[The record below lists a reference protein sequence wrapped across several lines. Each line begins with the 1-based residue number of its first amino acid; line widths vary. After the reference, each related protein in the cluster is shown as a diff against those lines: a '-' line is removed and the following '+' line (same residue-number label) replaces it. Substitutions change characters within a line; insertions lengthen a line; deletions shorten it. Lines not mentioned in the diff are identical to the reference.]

1 MKLYIS
7 NISTWSPYGSE
18 HNLPSTNER
27 SDEPV
32 PDIDFSWPKL
42 DFVPAMQRRRL
53 SPFAKISLYVANK
66 TLEHGCNT
74 KNEFPIIFSSR
85 HGDIHKT
92 SILLENLAQ
101 QEMLSPTAFALSVHN
116 AVPSLYSILTKNKA
130 AINAIAAGQD
140 SFFMAIIDAYVRLA
154 TGVCDE
160 VLFIHADQNLPEIY
174 DTFKDEQQIA
184 HSVAMQISLK
194 KSANS
199 HAVECSYTHNDN
211 ADVEVESNNNTL
223 PLPVALSFSQWF
235 NEKEIELNYH
245 STNYHWNCKK
255 I

>member
-7 NISTWSPYGSE
+7 NISTWCAYNPE
-18 HNLPSTNER
+18 HNLPSTNSI
-27 SDEPV
+27 SDQPSAN
-32 PDIDFSWPKL
+32 IDFSWPKL

-66 TLEHGCNT
+66 TLEHDGNT
-74 KNEFPIIFSSR
+74 GKSLPIIFSSR

-116 AVPSLYSILTKNKA
+116 AVPSLYSILTENKS

-140 SFFMAIIDAYVRLA
+140 SFFMSIVDAYARLA
-154 TGVCDE
+154 TGICDE
-160 VLFIHADQNLPEIY
+160 VLFIHADENLPEIY

-184 HSVAMQISLK
+184 HSIAMKISLE
-194 KSANS
+194 KSADS
-199 HAVECSYTHNDN
+199 YAIECSYTQN
-211 ADVEVESNNNTL
+211 ADSETESECKHLLL
-223 PLPVALSFSQWF
+223 PAALSFSQWV
-235 NEKEIELNYH
+235 NNQEIELNYH
-245 STNYHWNCKK
+245 SKKYHWRCKK

>member
-7 NISTWSPYGSE
+7 NISTWCPYDSD
-18 HNLPSTNER
+18 HNLPSTKST
-27 SDEPV
+27 SDQAV
-32 PDIDFSWPKL
+32 SNIDFSWPKL

-53 SPFAKISLYVANK
+53 SSFAKISLYVANK
-66 TLEHGCNT
+66 TLEHDGNT
-74 KNEFPIIFSSR
+74 RKSLPIIFSSR

-116 AVPSLYSILTKNKA
+116 AVPSLYSILTENKA

-140 SFFMAIIDAYVRLA
+140 SFFMAIVDAYVRLA
-154 TGVCDE
+154 TGICDE

-184 HSVAMQISLK
+184 HSVAMKLSLK
-194 KSANS
+194 ESTSS
-199 HAVECSYTHNDN
+199 HAVECSYTHKNN
-211 ADVEVESNNNTL
+211 QNIEINNNILLL
-223 PLPVALSFSQWF
+223 PAALSFSQWV
-235 NEKEIELNYH
+235 NNQDKELNYH
-245 STNYHWNCKK
+245 SKKYHWHCKK

>member
-1 MKLYIS
+1 MKLFIS
-7 NISTWSPYGSE
+7 NISTWCAYNSE
-18 HNLPSTNER
+18 SNFPSTKSS
-27 SDEPV
+27 SDLPV
-32 PDIDFSWPKL
+32 SNIDFSWPKL

-66 TLEHGCNT
+66 TLEHDGNT
-74 KNEFPIIFSSR
+74 QKLLPIVFSSR

-116 AVPSLYSILTKNKA
+116 AVPSLYSILTENKA

-140 SFFMAIIDAYVRLA
+140 SFFMAIVDAYARLV
-154 TGVCDE
+154 TGICDE

-184 HSVAMQISLK
+184 HSVAMKISLK
-194 KSANS
+194 KSVTSYAI
-199 HAVECSYTHNDN
+199 ECSYTHNIN
-211 ADVEVESNNNTL
+211 AEAESENNSLLL
-223 PLPVALSFSQWF
+223 PAALSFSQWV
-235 NEKEIELNYH
+235 NNKEIELNYH
-245 STNYHWNCKK
+245 SKKYHWHCKK

>member
-7 NISTWSPYGSE
+7 NISTWCPYDSD
-18 HNLPSTNER
+18 HNLPSTKST
-27 SDEPV
+27 SDQAV
-32 PDIDFSWPKL
+32 SNIDFSWPKL

-66 TLEHGCNT
+66 TLEHDGKTQNLL
-74 KNEFPIIFSSR
+74 PIVFSSR

-116 AVPSLYSILTKNKA
+116 AVPSLYSILTENKA

-140 SFFMAIIDAYVRLA
+140 SFFMAIVDAYVRLA
-154 TGVCDE
+154 SGICDE

-184 HSVAMQISLK
+184 HSVAMKISLK
-194 KSANS
+194 ESASS
-199 HAVECSYTHNDN
+199 HAIECSYTHNDK
-211 ADVEVESNNNTL
+211 AYIEVDNNNNILLL
-223 PLPVALSFSQWF
+223 PAALSFSQWV
-235 NEKEIELNYH
+235 NNQEIELNYY
-245 STNYHWNCKK
+245 SKKYHWHCKK